1 MRSTTTLP
9 DLDVVKHGVNRKWRS
24 VGGECGKVGC
34 SLPAAQWM
42 MDECAAVALC
52 TEYRVFE
59 FFYVRRTA
67 RRMTTIRHVGVAGTR
82 PQACRSPGVLRFI
95 YNVTFSAP
103 QRVTSHLCNRT
114 TWVRVLSGSDGEP
127 CCLRV
132 ADLVDHYSLRQKQ
145 RNEKDRPTSRHD
157 QQNIQKYNE
166 RTPAESSRASLS
178 TAPSKCF

>member
-1 MRSTTTLP
+1 M
-9 DLDVVKHGVNRKWRS
+9 
-24 VGGECGKVGC
+24 GGECGKVGR

-59 FFYVRRTA
+59 FFLCPPNGTADDNDPSRWGRRNATP
-67 RRMTTIRHVGVAGTR
+67 GLQVAGCT
-82 PQACRSPGVLRFI
+82 PLYI
-95 YNVTFSAP
+95 YVTFSAL
-103 QRVTSHLCNRT
+103 QRVTSHLCNRI

-157 QQNIQKYNE
+157 KSKTFKSATPE
-166 RTPAESSRASLS
+166 RPLKVHSRASFS